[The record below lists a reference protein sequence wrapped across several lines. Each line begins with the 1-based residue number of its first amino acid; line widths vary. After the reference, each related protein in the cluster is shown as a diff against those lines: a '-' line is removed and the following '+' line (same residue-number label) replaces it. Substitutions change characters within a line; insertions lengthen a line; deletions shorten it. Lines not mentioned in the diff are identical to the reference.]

1 MDPSTV
7 RIYVGDKDF
16 VRNAL
21 SLGVG
26 NGAAGVALAAGA
38 ELSDGKLHSV
48 DMDISTAAGW
58 KAYQH
63 PDSLLPGSPVA
74 PDCD

>member
-1 MDPSTV
+1 M
-7 RIYVGDKDF
+7 
-16 VRNAL
+16 RNAL

-26 NGAAGVALAAGA
+26 NDAAGVALAAGA

-58 KAYQH
+58 KAYQR
-63 PDSLLPGSPVA
+63 S
-74 PDCD
+74 